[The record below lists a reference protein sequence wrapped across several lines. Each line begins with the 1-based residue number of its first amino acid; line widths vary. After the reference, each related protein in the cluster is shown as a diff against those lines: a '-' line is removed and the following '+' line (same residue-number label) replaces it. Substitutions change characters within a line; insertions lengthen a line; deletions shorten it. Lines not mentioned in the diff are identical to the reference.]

1 METTLVSLWGS
12 PGPTGKSSARER
24 TTLLLDKDDRGRRG
38 LGLPGGG
45 GEARGGEG
53 GGESAEELKW
63 ARDRPVN
70 LKGEAGERGED
81 IEDEE
86 EKDGGTAAGGE
97 GVEETF

>member
-12 PGPTGKSSARER
+12 PGRTGKSSARER

-38 LGLPGGG
+38 LRLPAGD

-63 ARDRPVN
+63 AWVRPVN

-81 IEDEE
+81 MEE
-86 EKDGGTAAGGE
+86 EEEDAGTAAGGG